1 MPIPAPIRLHRSDLT
16 TSIFPLFHSRG
27 GLVRFLQCP
36 AVYHGDGAAAT
47 LCFWSVTWGSYRSD
61 NPPAP
66 ATSSLPPALLAQGQI
81 EAHLLA
87 RRCAAA
93 GDRAASCSREPLLG
107 GFFFFGRRRR
117 AGERWRNVQHEVNQ
131 TAGTSPQSLMR
142 SRNFGFW

>member
-1 MPIPAPIRLHRSDLT
+1 MCFRNTTVPIPAPIRLHRSDLT

-36 AVYHGDGAAAT
+36 AVYHADGAPAT

-61 NPPAP
+61 NPSAP

-107 GFFFFGRRRR
+107 GFFFFLEDG
-117 AGERWRNVQHEVNQ
+117 GEQARGGEM
-131 TAGTSPQSLMR
+131 SSMR
-142 SRNFGFW
+142 